1 LKKKFGILQNQHG
14 KKIMFQQGTAVCH
27 FRETVSEETHTVGG
41 MAAFGVAEFLCS
53 MRINSAL
60 SLSLR

>member
-1 LKKKFGILQNQHG
+1 
-14 KKIMFQQGTAVCH
+14 MFQQGTAVCH

-60 SLSLR
+60 SLSLSPLKIEMRSFGQINILY